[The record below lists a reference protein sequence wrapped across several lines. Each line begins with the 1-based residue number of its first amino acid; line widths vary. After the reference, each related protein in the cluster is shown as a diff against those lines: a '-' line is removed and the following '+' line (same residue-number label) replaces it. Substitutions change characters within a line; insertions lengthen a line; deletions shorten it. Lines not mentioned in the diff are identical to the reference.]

1 MVGIMKFHYQEFSN
15 TSASQNFNF
24 PCGEAWTEYDEMSRE
39 SIQKVAANKAYT
51 TRTLLELL
59 RFVAPKMMRRAE
71 AHFSHGI
78 ADNLDDPK
86 YSHYKYWSNPLEMKL
101 PDAPDM
107 EIYCLYGVGIPTER
121 SYVYKLSPTN
131 RCKSIPYQI
140 DSSVHGEDDSCLKGG
155 VGEEEPGSIHLAL
168 LHTYRHKPPASLLEG
183 RGIESGAHVD
193 IMGNV
198 VLIEDILRIA
208 AGATGK
214 EIGGD
219 RIYSDILRMSERI
232 NLRL

>member
-1 MVGIMKFHYQEFSN
+1 M
-15 TSASQNFNF
+15 
-24 PCGEAWTEYDEMSRE
+24 
-39 SIQKVAANKAYT
+39 IQKLNIFF
-51 TRTLLELL
+51 R
-59 RFVAPKMMRRAE
+59 
-71 AHFSHGI
+71 
-78 ADNLDDPK
+78 
-86 YSHYKYWSNPLEMKL
+86 L

-107 EIYCLYGVGIPTER
+107 EIYCSYGVGIPTER

-155 VGEEEPGSIHLAL
+155 VYFTDGDETVPVLSAGFMCAKGWRGKTRFNPSGIA
-168 LHTYRHKPPASLLEG
+168 TYIREYRQKPPASLLEG
-183 RGIESGAHVD
+183 RGIKSGAHVD

-198 VLIEDILRIA
+198 ALIEDILRIA

-214 EIGGD
+214 EMGGD